1 MSRKTIC
8 LESDIIDFINYQ
20 KNYVGVEDVPDS
32 KFQRLKKIMKTGIM
46 IELTDKQK
54 SCMLKRYVDE
64 KPVVDIANEMGIKPV
79 TVYKHIRTAKKRI
92 ARLYAYL

>member
-1 MSRKTIC
+1 MSRTIS
-8 LESDIIDFINYQ
+8 LDADILDFINYQ

-32 KFQRLKKIMKTGIM
+32 KIQRLKKIMKTGIM

-92 ARLYAYL
+92 ARLYAYI

>member
-1 MSRKTIC
+1 MSRTIS
-8 LESDIIDFINYQ
+8 LDADILDFINYQ
-20 KNYVGVEDVPDS
+20 TNYVGVEDVPDS
-32 KFQRLKKIMKTGIM
+32 KIQRLKKIMKTGIM

-92 ARLYAYL
+92 ARLYAYI

>member
-1 MSRKTIC
+1 MSRTIS
-8 LESDIIDFINYQ
+8 LDADILDFINYQ

-32 KFQRLKKIMKTGIM
+32 KIQRLKKIMKTGIM

-64 KPVVDIANEMGIKPV
+64 KPVVDIANEMGIKPA

-92 ARLYAYL
+92 ARLYAYI